1 MFGELRMMVGLLGCA
16 LLSPTYRPGSY
27 VIPDPDRGSSVSV
40 SECFCFSHP
49 TSDARLLTSKPGIRR
64 LVEQNDYSVSRL
76 CHFDVLESRLYII

>member
-1 MFGELRMMVGLLGCA
+1 M
-16 LLSPTYRPGSY
+16 S
-27 VIPDPDRGSSVSV
+27 D